1 MILAVEDDQLSDP
14 AIFARDLASLLQ
26 QPDAAGIRGLI
37 IGRFQQASGMT
48 RDLLEEI
55 LQRQEPLIGL
65 PVMANVD
72 FGHTSPIATL
82 PIGGQVEIGTGD
94 AASIRIRQH

>member
-1 MILAVEDDQLSDP
+1 MPRLDGAILAVEDDQLSDP
-14 AIFARDLASLLQ
+14 AMFARDLTSLLQ

-55 LQRQEPLIGL
+55 LQRQNPSLDC
-65 PVMANVD
+65 P
-72 FGHTSPIATL
+72 
-82 PIGGQVEIGTGD
+82 
-94 AASIRIRQH
+94 